1 MARGDKARK
10 KKWLERKN
18 SFSRKTGFRGKP
30 FKRLLIV
37 CEGEKTEREYF
48 EQFMVTSVD
57 IEVVGTG
64 YNTMS
69 LVKETLRLKREAEKN
84 DEPYDQVWCVFD
96 RDSFPSAHVDNA
108 WHAARKQKL
117 KTALSNEAFE
127 LWFLLHFDYITAA
140 HSRHQYQQML
150 SVRLGRKYRK
160 NDPEVY
166 YDLISR
172 QKQAIE
178 NAQKLMRQYEPR
190 QPSKDNPC
198 TEVYLLVLELNR
210 QK

>member
-1 MARGDKARK
+1 M
-10 KKWLERKN
+10 
-18 SFSRKTGFRGKP
+18 
-30 FKRLLIV
+30 
-37 CEGEKTEREYF
+37 
-48 EQFMVTSVD
+48 
-57 IEVVGTG
+57 
-64 YNTMS
+64 
-69 LVKETLRLKREAEKN
+69 
-84 DEPYDQVWCVFD
+84 
-96 RDSFPSAHVDNA
+96 
-108 WHAARKQKL
+108 
-117 KTALSNEAFE
+117 
-127 LWFLLHFDYITAA
+127 
-140 HSRHQYQQML
+140 

-198 TEVYLLVLELNR
+198 TEVYELVLELNR